1 MLLHGAVIG
10 SALLWSWWQ
19 ARGREQWGDPNSQGG
34 GSVAVQAVSQIPL
47 PARPGPVNPVA
58 NDTESET
65 PTPKQEKATAKK
77 PVEDPDAVAL
87 KMKREK
93 RKLTDVAAATQRYKT
108 EVKPNQVASE
118 VGQRAVSPMFGVP
131 GAGGVGTGTGSP
143 LGTRFGWYEALLRQ
157 RVAQNWRTQEIPA
170 QIRMLPV
177 AVVTFTIYRDG
188 SVKEVKVLKSSGN
201 YQLDSTAQRAVYDS
215 APFPPLPPQFE
226 RDSARIEFWFELKR

>member
-1 MLLHGAVIG
+1 
-10 SALLWSWWQ
+10 
-19 ARGREQWGDPNSQGG
+19 
-34 GSVAVQAVSQIPL
+34 
-47 PARPGPVNPVA
+47 
-58 NDTESET
+58 
-65 PTPKQEKATAKK
+65 
-77 PVEDPDAVAL
+77 
-87 KMKREK
+87 
-93 RKLTDVAAATQRYKT
+93 
-108 EVKPNQVASE
+108 
-118 VGQRAVSPMFGVP
+118 MFGVP

-188 SVKEVKVLKSSGN
+188 SVKDVKVLKSSGN
-201 YQLDSTAQRAVYDS
+201 YQLDSTAQRAIYDS